1 MFNKHPLL
9 ILLCLLISIHS
20 YAQQPDK
27 DAHFELPFDFPI
39 YFSGNFGELR
49 SNHFHGGLDFKTQGV
64 SGKKVF
70 ALADG
75 YISRIRVNHG
85 SGYVLDVVY
94 DNGYTTIN
102 RHLSAFVGEIARLI
116 EEKQYEEESWEVE
129 IIPQKNQYR
138 VKCGE
143 VIAISGNTGYSY
155 GPHLHLDMFETI
167 TDDYIDPLPFFL
179 DRVVDKVAPKA
190 LGMMLFPQRG
200 KGVVNNSQSI
210 QQLPLNNKKEVTAW
224 GEIGVGIRAYDYMNG
239 VHNRYGVKTVIL
251 EVDGVET
258 FRSEVNRYRY
268 DENLY
273 INSWTHGQYMKSF
286 IEPGNKLSMLHAK
299 NGNRGLITINE
310 ERPYQF
316 VYTLIDAFGNT
327 SKVRF
332 TIQGKRSEIAP
343 IQHRSKYH
351 FKWDKVNVLHDPG
364 IALIVPRGLLYDDA
378 YLNYEV
384 RADSNDIAFTYQLH
398 DTSVPLHDYCNLSI
412 GLRHKPLADSTKYYV
427 ASVSAKGKKSH
438 VGGYYYQGKMHARI
452 RSLGT
457 YTVAID
463 TIPPIITPLA
473 PHRWVR
479 NGRVVLKAKDE
490 ESGVKHYRAT
500 INGEYILLG
509 KPNAVNGNLVY
520 VIDKK
525 RIKPADE
532 YLLEVVVTDA
542 CGNEAKYKYNLKI

>member
-1 MFNKHPLL
+1 MSKKYL
-9 ILLCLLISIHS
+9 ILILICLLTTIRSF
-20 YAQQPDK
+20 AQQPDV

-64 SGKKVF
+64 IGKKVL

-102 RHLSAFVGEIARLI
+102 RHLSAFVGEIAHLI

-129 IIPQKNQYR
+129 IIPEKNQYR
-138 VKCGE
+138 VKKGE

-155 GPHLHLDMFETI
+155 GPHLHLDMFETV
-167 TDDYIDPLPFFL
+167 TDDYVDPLPFFL
-179 DRVVDKVAPKA
+179 DRVIDKVAPKA
-190 LGMMLFPQRG
+190 LGMLLFPQAG
-200 KGVVNNSQSI
+200 KGVVNGSQSI
-210 QQLPLNNKKEVTAW
+210 QQLPLNNKKRVTAW

-258 FRSEVNRYRY
+258 FRSVVDRYSY
-268 DENLY
+268 DENPY

-286 IEPGNKLSMLHAK
+286 IEPGNKLSMLHA
-299 NGNRGLITINE
+299 NNNNRGLIIIDE
-310 ERPYQF
+310 ERPYRF
-316 VYTLIDAFGNT
+316 VYTLIDAFGNQ
-327 SKVRF
+327 SKVQF
-332 TIQGKRSEIAP
+332 VVHGERSEIAP
-343 IQHRSKYH
+343 INHRSKYH

-384 RADSNDIAFTYQLH
+384 RADSNDIAFTYQLNDRPIPMH
-398 DTSVPLHDYCNLSI
+398 DNCNLSI
-412 GLRHKPLADSTKYYV
+412 GLRYKPLADSTKYYV
-427 ASVSAKGKKSH
+427 ASVSTTGKKSH
-438 VGGYYYQGKMHARI
+438 VGGYYYQGKMHTRI

-457 YTVAID
+457 YTIAID
-463 TIPPIITPLA
+463 TIPPTITPLA

-479 NGRVVLKAKDE
+479 NSRVVLKAKDE
-490 ESGVKHYRAT
+490 ASGVNTYRAT

-520 VIDKK
+520 EIDKK
-525 RIKPADE
+525 RIKSADK

-542 CGNEAKYKYNLKI
+542 CGNEAKYNCELKL